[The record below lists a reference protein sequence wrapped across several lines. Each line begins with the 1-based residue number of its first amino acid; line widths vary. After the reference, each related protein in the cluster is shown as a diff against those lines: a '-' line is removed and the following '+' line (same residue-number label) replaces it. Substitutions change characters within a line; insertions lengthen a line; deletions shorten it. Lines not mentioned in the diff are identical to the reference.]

1 MGGANFGRHVAYWL
15 YCYELLKVGRLMP
28 QVLNR
33 DFSASRDPMLDF
45 QKKKTRQSLQG
56 FNVFMCI
63 AFASVIAIHM
73 ASSSLTGVILTY
85 VPQTIQAGILCN
97 ALIHIRNSL
106 NQLTEGAQS
115 PFVPNER
122 PMYIQAILS
131 ILAIVSGISAN
142 LLTVKSK
149 TIELDNDSIGSQERY
164 YNAWTTPVYIWCF
177 HYVTVIGFI
186 TSVMFVLFKT
196 GSLVDGQID

>member
-1 MGGANFGRHVAYWL
+1 
-15 YCYELLKVGRLMP
+15 
-28 QVLNR
+28 
-33 DFSASRDPMLDF
+33 
-45 QKKKTRQSLQG
+45 
-56 FNVFMCI
+56 
-63 AFASVIAIHM
+63 
-73 ASSSLTGVILTY
+73 
-85 VPQTIQAGILCN
+85 
-97 ALIHIRNSL
+97 
-106 NQLTEGAQS
+106 
-115 PFVPNER
+115 
-122 PMYIQAILS
+122 MYIQAILS